1 MMANK
6 GALSVFEV
14 LEPGV
19 LTTIQDLGRFGCQK
33 YGVPLSG
40 AMDDFSLKVANLLVG
55 NDSNAAALEIT
66 GLGPKLKVL
75 NDTVLSLSG
84 ADFNAALDES
94 PFRGWRSVRVRKG
107 SIICVKEAGRGFR
120 GYLAAAGGIEVPE
133 VLGSRSTYLTGKM
146 GGLDGRSLRKGDIIN
161 SSSLPVSSARIP
173 LRFLPEEYI
182 PVFSSRVEV
191 RVIMGPQDD
200 RFDDEGIK
208 TFLNSWYVV
217 SLNSDRTA
225 YRLTG
230 PKIAHRQKADI
241 ITDAIPQGAIQV
253 PGDGQPIVMMADRP
267 TTGGY
272 AKIACVIAPDIPR
285 IAQLK
290 PQDEVRFR
298 KIGIDEAHEFLKDKE
313 TELTRIRKVLEAQ
326 ARVVTR
332 KKYRVRVGD
341 EVYQV
346 LVEEIPDE

>member
-1 MMANK
+1 MITNEA
-6 GALSVFEV
+6 ASPVFEV
-14 LEPGV
+14 VEPGV
-19 LTTIQDLGRFGCQK
+19 LTSIQDLGRFGYQK
-33 YGVPLSG
+33 YGVPVSG
-40 AMDDFSLKVANLLVG
+40 PMDDFSLKVANLLVG
-55 NDSNAAALEIT
+55 NDSNAVALEIT

-75 NDTVLSLSG
+75 SDTVVSLSG
-84 ADFNAALDES
+84 ADFNATLDEK
-94 PFRGWRSVRVRKG
+94 PFQGWRSLRVQKG
-107 SIICVKEAGRGFR
+107 SIIRIREARRGFR
-120 GYLAAAGGIEVPE
+120 GYLAVTGGIEVPK
-133 VLGSRSTYLTGKM
+133 VLGSRSTYLTGKL
-146 GGLDGRSLRKGDIIN
+146 GGLDGRSLGKGDIIN
-161 SSSLPVSSARIP
+161 SSYPGTSPGQMP
-173 LRFLPEEYI
+173 LRFLPEECV

-191 RVIMGPQDD
+191 SVIMGPQDD
-200 RFDDEGIK
+200 CFTGEGIK
-208 TFLNSWYVV
+208 TFLNSPYVV

-230 PKIAHRQKADI
+230 PKIAHHRKADI

-290 PQDEVRFR
+290 PQDEVRFK

-313 TELTRIRKVLEAQ
+313 TELARIGKVLETQ
-326 ARVVTR
+326 ATVLAR